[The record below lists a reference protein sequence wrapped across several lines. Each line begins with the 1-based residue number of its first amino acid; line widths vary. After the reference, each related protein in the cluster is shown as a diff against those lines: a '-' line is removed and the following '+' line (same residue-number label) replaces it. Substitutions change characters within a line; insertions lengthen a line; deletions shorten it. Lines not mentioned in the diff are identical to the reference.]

1 MIQSGRGIKN
11 QQKTKTDTKYA
22 PISEN
27 KRAAGLTAILG
38 SLVFT
43 VFLCLSAGTGSAA
56 ERTGTSFG
64 DGAYQVFAPASEEA
78 GNQEN
83 PSETESPRDAMAEK
97 DDSIW
102 YYLESVIARLI
113 YGDR

>member
-1 MIQSGRGIKN
+1 MIQSGRGIKK
-11 QQKTKTDTKYA
+11 QKTSQTNTEYT

-43 VFLCLSAGTGSAA
+43 VFLCLSAGGGGAA
-56 ERTGTSFG
+56 ERTATSFG
-64 DGAYQVFAPASEEA
+64 DGAYQVFAPSSDET

-83 PSETESPRDAMAEK
+83 FSETEAPRDAMAEK
-97 DDSIW
+97 ENSIW

-113 YGDR
+113 YGDQ